1 MPTDYDATH
10 EALRDILT
18 PFSPS
23 QVKEANKAVKAAFGK
38 RYSFVRPDGSCQYTY
53 GILCEEDGDWELDY
67 FKWDFF
73 DRQFA

>member
-1 MPTDYDATH
+1 MRTDYDATH

-18 PFSPS
+18 PFSWS
-23 QVKEANKAVKAAFGK
+23 QIKEANMAVKAAFGL
-38 RYSFVRPDGSCQYTY
+38 RYCFVRPDGSCQYTY

-73 DRQFA
+73 DRQFD